1 MSNMLEDAKKL
12 ATNMDD
18 NNNTNINK
26 MPILAIRSLENE
38 RIKIE
43 KVEDYYKA
51 FVHLLKTE
59 DAILHNKEHC
69 WIMGVDEYGYSN
81 CIYIVALGGSNM
93 VDASA
98 TDVFQLAL
106 IKGSKSVILAHNHTH
121 DDILNPSE
129 EDILFTNR
137 VYHMARIIGLVLHD
151 HIIFSSKSLI
161 SEAPFYYSFLERNM
175 MGFFEQDISYRAVLD
190 VRHILDAEKEDYAKD
205 YAYEKMLKII
215 IAMILKNID
224 IDDIA
229 EITKLSKKKIEQIKD
244 SLTKPL

>member
-1 MSNMLEDAKKL
+1 
-12 ATNMDD
+12 
-18 NNNTNINK
+18 

-43 KVEDYYKA
+43 KIEDYYKA
-51 FVHLLKTE
+51 FLHLLKTE
-59 DAILHNKEHC
+59 DTILHNKEHC

-98 TDVFQLAL
+98 TDIFQLAL
-106 IKGSKSVILAHNHTH
+106 IKSSKSVILAHNHTH
-121 DDILNPSE
+121 DGILNPSE

-151 HIIFSSKSLI
+151 HIIFSSKSLV
-161 SEAPFYYSFLERNM
+161 SEIPFYYSFHEKNM
-175 MGFFEQDISYRAVLD
+175 MGFFEQDISYRAVED
-190 VRHILDAEKEDYAKD
+190 VRHILDAEKEDYAESQILNLIK
-205 YAYEKMLKII
+205 
-215 IAMILKNID
+215 AMILKNIN

-229 EITKLSKKKIEQIKD
+229 EMTKLSKKKIKKIKD